1 MRGVGS
7 SGFDDTDSSAC
18 CLFGESTVSV
28 NLGFLPVNISGW
40 RQINVAAVPR
50 SYRPVRCSGREEGAG
65 DKFHDL
71 SEWCC
76 WSWEISA

>member
-50 SYRPVRCSGREEGAG
+50 
-65 DKFHDL
+65 
-71 SEWCC
+71 
-76 WSWEISA
+76 